1 MSWRSEA
8 GLGLTQVAFD
18 VLNKLEAADRLDLSK
33 VAQLIRC
40 VVQLWTLWM
49 LEPIDCARERSS
61 WETE

>member
-1 MSWRSEA
+1 MFNARCESIEA
-8 GLGLTQVAFD
+8 QIG
-18 VLNKLEAADRLDLSK
+18 VLDEQAADRLDLSK